1 METMSFNGPSS
12 MTSISYTPTVD
23 GAPVEKPDPK
33 AKIPEG
39 LLEFNPEENKVDES
53 QMADFATPISD
64 LVTPGP
70 GQMMQN
76 EMMGSPMG
84 GPADKPVRGGDIPQP
99 RSGGKSNPL
108 GLTDE
113 QYTAVIA
120 GIVAIGVFSK
130 PVQEK
135 LIEMIPSMIKDG
147 TDDLSTTGMI
157 VLAALVALVF
167 YFAKRSLVQ

>member
-1 METMSFNGPSS
+1 METMSFNSPSS
-12 MTSISYTPTVD
+12 MTSISYSPTVD
-23 GAPVEKPDPK
+23 GVPADKPDPN

-39 LLEFNPEENKVDES
+39 LIEFKPEENKVDES

-76 EMMGSPMG
+76 EVMGSPMG
-84 GPADKPVRGGDIPQP
+84 GPADKPARGGDVPQP
-99 RSGGKSNPL
+99 RGKPQNPL

-120 GIVAIGVFSK
+120 GVVATGVFSK
-130 PVQEK
+130 PVQDK

-147 TDDLSTTGMI
+147 TDELSTTGML

-167 YFAKRSLVQ
+167 YFVKRSLVQ

>member
-1 METMSFNGPSS
+1 METMSFNSPSS
-12 MTSISYTPTVD
+12 MTSINYTPTVD
-23 GAPVEKPDPK
+23 GAPMDKPDPK
-33 AKIPEG
+33 AKVPEG
-39 LLEFNPEENKVDES
+39 LLEFKPEENKVDES

-84 GPADKPVRGGDIPQP
+84 GPADKPTRGGDIPQP
-99 RSGGKSNPL
+99 RGKSNPL

-113 QYTAVIA
+113 QYVAVIA
-120 GIVAIGVFSK
+120 GIVATGVFSK

-135 LIEMIPSMIKDG
+135 LIEMIPSMVKDG
-147 TDDLSTTGMI
+147 TDELSTTGML

-167 YFAKRSLVQ
+167 YFVKRSLVV